1 MNIFHQEISLE
12 VDGEVKLKF
21 CIVNGFRNIQNI
33 VQVTG
38 LSLLFISRMWKLG
51 NHDSWNFLACL
62 LWQTGPM
69 LAFFL
74 HGLVGLVGHYL
85 GFMKMLLVYSFL
97 N

>member
-1 MNIFHQEISLE
+1 M
-12 VDGEVKLKF
+12 KF

-38 LSLLFISRMWKLG
+38 LSLLIISRMWKLD

-62 LWQTGPM
+62 LWQTGHM
-69 LAFFL
+69 LAFL
-74 HGLVGLVGHYL
+74 HGLELVGHYL
-85 GFMKMLLVYSFL
+85 GLMMMLLVYSFL